1 VNGRLVPIPEA
12 AYYVIEL
19 GSGSPALFLHGGGP
33 GSSGWTDFGCV
44 APRFATDRKC
54 YLVDLLQYGR
64 STKPVIEGPMWSFH
78 AAKLEQLLDALELER
93 ADLVCNSWGGS
104 MGLCLAARHPDR
116 VRTVTITGSVPVLD
130 APGGLTDGVRRGRQA
145 RDEYYGGVGP
155 SLEKMRDLMAR
166 LEWFD
171 ASRIPESTVELRY
184 RQSLGAEEVAV
195 AAHSDSARGTPEDL
209 SERLA
214 EIECPVLFLWGMH
227 DPFVPPEYALML
239 ARRVRAGQVH
249 VLDRAS
255 HHPQEERPREY
266 HRVVTAFL
274 DDTGSPG

>member
-1 VNGRLVPIPEA
+1 MNGRLVPIPGA
-12 AYYVIEL
+12 AYHVIEL
-19 GSGSPALFLHGGGP
+19 GEGSPTVFLHGGGP
-33 GSSGWTDFGCV
+33 GSSAWTDFGCV
-44 APRFATDRKC
+44 APLFAADRKC

-64 STKPVIEGPMWSFH
+64 SAKPVIEGPMWSFH

-93 ADLVCNSWGGS
+93 PDFVCNSWGGS
-104 MGLCLAARHPDR
+104 MGLCLAARHPER
-116 VRTVTITGSVPVLD
+116 VRTLTITGSVPVLD
-130 APGGLTDGVRRGRQA
+130 APGGLADGVRRGRQA
-145 RDEYYGGVGP
+145 RDEYYGGAGP
-155 SLEKMRDLMAR
+155 SPEKMRELMAR

-171 ASRIPESTVELRY
+171 ASRIPASTVELRY

-209 SERLA
+209 SERLG
-214 EIECPVLFLWGMH
+214 EIECPVLFFWGMH

-239 ARRVRAGQVH
+239 AQRVPAGQVH

-274 DDTGSPG
+274 EAGGSPG